1 MDGLAVPSHG
11 LKLLSG
17 TANRPLAEE
26 IAESSASSSAA

>member
-17 TANRPLAEE
+17 TANRVLADQ
-26 IAESSASSSAA
+26 IAHHLGV